1 MTKKSRPALP
11 SGGGS
16 YTRDTKGKLKLV
28 EEPTKERLRRGA
40 ETPVEEAVEAPT
52 KETSK

>member
-28 EEPTKERLRRGA
+28 DEPTKERLRGGA
-40 ETPVEEAVEAPT
+40 EPPVEQAVEAPSE
-52 KETSK
+52 ETPT

>member
-16 YTRDTKGKLKLV
+16 YTRDKKGELKLV
-28 EEPTKERLRRGA
+28 ETPTKERLRSGA
-40 ETPVEEAVEAPT
+40 ETPVEEAVEAPSE
-52 KETSK
+52 ETPK

>member
-28 EEPTKERLRRGA
+28 EEPTKERLRNA
-40 ETPVEEAVEAPT
+40 VEAPVEPAVEAPT
-52 KETSK
+52 EETSK